1 MARNPGQVDLMT
13 LESRIGVAWP
23 NLRLDIDLRVESGR
37 TLAIMGPNGAGK
49 STALRALAGLLSLDQ
64 GFVRVSG
71 KTWDDPQASMFLPAR
86 ERNVGLVF
94 QDHLLFDHMTVLD
107 NVAFGPR
114 ARGRSKG
121 DARELA
127 SEYLDR
133 LGLAHLT
140 GSHPRQ
146 LSGGQSQRV
155 ALARALVNRPD
166 LLLLDEPLAS
176 LDVVTRRHVRSEISH
191 DLGAARPLTI
201 LVTHDPDDAR
211 HLADD
216 VVVIEEGRIVQSG
229 TPDELSARPATPY
242 IAELFDRP

>member
-1 MARNPGQVDLMT
+1 MT
-13 LESRIGVAWP
+13 LETRIGVAWP
-23 NLRLDIDLRVESGR
+23 NLRLDVDLRVESGR

-49 STALRALAGLLSLDQ
+49 STALRALAGLLALDE
-64 GFVRVSG
+64 GFVLVNG
-71 KTWDDPQASMFLPAR
+71 ETWDDPKASRFMPAR

-114 ARGRSKG
+114 ARGHSKS

-127 SEYLDR
+127 SDYLER
-133 LGLAHLT
+133 LDLAHLAD
-140 GSHPRQ
+140 SHPKQ

-155 ALARALVNRPD
+155 ALARALVSRPD

-176 LDVVTRRHVRSEISH
+176 LDVVTRRHMRTEISH
-191 DLGAARPLTI
+191 DLGTARPMTI

-216 VVVIEEGRIVQSG
+216 VVVIEEGRIVQRG
-229 TPDELSARPATPY
+229 TPGDLAARPATPY

>member
-1 MARNPGQVDLMT
+1 MT
-13 LESRIGVAWP
+13 LETRIGVAWP
-23 NLRLDIDLRVESGR
+23 NLWLDVDLRVESGR

-49 STALRALAGLLSLDQ
+49 STALRSLAGLLALDE
-64 GFVRVSG
+64 GFVLVNG
-71 KTWDDPQASMFLPAR
+71 ETWDDPKASRFMPAR

-114 ARGRSKG
+114 ARGHSKS

-127 SEYLDR
+127 SDYLER
-133 LGLAHLT
+133 LDLAHLAD
-140 GSHPRQ
+140 SHPKQ

-155 ALARALVNRPD
+155 ALARALVSRPD

-176 LDVVTRRHVRSEISH
+176 LDVVTRRHMRTEISH
-191 DLGAARPLTI
+191 DLGTARPMTI

-216 VVVIEEGRIVQSG
+216 VVVIEEGRIVQRG
-229 TPDELSARPATPY
+229 TPGDLAARPATPY

>member
-1 MARNPGQVDLMT
+1 MT
-13 LESRIGVAWP
+13 LETRIGVSWP
-23 NLRLDIDLRVESGR
+23 NLQLDVDLRIEKGH

-49 STALRALAGLLSLDQ
+49 STVLRALAGLLPLHE
-64 GFVRVSG
+64 GFIRVNG
-71 KTWDDPQASMFLPAR
+71 TTWDDPTSSVFVSTR

-94 QDHLLFDHMTVLD
+94 QDHLLFAHKTVLD

-114 ARGRSKG
+114 AHGRPIR

-127 SEYLDR
+127 SDYLDR
-133 LGLAHLT
+133 LGLAHLADN
-140 GSHPRQ
+140 HPRQ

-176 LDVVTRRHVRSEISH
+176 LDVVTRRHMRSEISR
-191 DLGAARPLTI
+191 DLDTVRPMTI

-216 VVVIEEGRIVQSG
+216 VVVIEEGRIVQHG
-229 TPDELSARPATPY
+229 TPDELTARPATPY
-242 IAELFDRP
+242 VTELFQRP